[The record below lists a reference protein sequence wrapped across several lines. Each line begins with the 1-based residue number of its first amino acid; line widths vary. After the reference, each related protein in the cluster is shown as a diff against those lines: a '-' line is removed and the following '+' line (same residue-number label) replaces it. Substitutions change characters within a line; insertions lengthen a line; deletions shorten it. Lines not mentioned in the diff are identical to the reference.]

1 MGIEGLVKLI
11 EAITKL
17 LGVLIWP
24 SVALFVLIRFG
35 PALREFVASLG
46 EFSFKGVG
54 FEASAK
60 RKQAEAAA
68 ALAAAA
74 ASRPETAASP
84 EAAAGEAR
92 AAAESDAAC
101 GKIYRAM
108 GR

>member
-1 MGIEGLVKLI
+1 MGVESLVKLV
-11 EAITKL
+11 EAVTRL

-24 SVALFVLIRFG
+24 SVVVFVLLRFG
-35 PALREFVASLG
+35 PVLREFVASLG
-46 EFSFKGVG
+46 EFSLKGAG

-68 ALAAAA
+68 ALAAAS

-92 AAAESDAAC
+92 AAVEVVADVV
-101 GKIYRAM
+101 
-108 GR
+108 